1 MDCPLAPGPPYLT
14 LLRRCDVYRE
24 LQPLREALSHEL
36 KASLSPAVAGVDP
49 NKLLET
55 YLDRLTMYVGVD
67 VADQT
72 FTALA
77 MDAGREIL
85 GSLEGCANDPDG
97 FQSFVTWSRALR
109 DQHRLRIIALAGETT
124 GIYYWALWDFLGE
137 QPDVARVLYN
147 PRTTEHMGEVLSK
160 KVRDELVD
168 ALLLAEQLRLGSTPE
183 VLLQA
188 DADLLTARYYSR
200 AARDLAQ
207 QINRKKN
214 QLRALLR
221 AYCPPLCQVF
231 PGYKLHH
238 PAVYALLQEHLFPD
252 EFVHAGAQAVAAT
265 LLDHCDTAFGLT
277 EAQQLV
283 EACRQTLLRPIGR
296 DVIRHLV
303 HAHTQ
308 DIATFQQRKAFYLK
322 TGYGLIEDRQQTEL
336 LRTVKGAGVSN
347 TLALVS
353 EIGDVQRFPSG
364 DHLAS
369 FLGLTTSKHISGTTL
384 FQAKRITKQGSRNG
398 RYAAVNVAQ
407 HLSHRVP
414 RYQAM
419 YQRIKGRKPPR
430 KGHRIALVAI
440 ARDFVSTVLYDMWRN
455 QRPFFLEVSDYRDYR
470 RKQHTDD

>member
-1 MDCPLAPGPPYLT
+1 M
-14 LLRRCDVYRE
+14 YRE
-24 LQPLREALSHEL
+24 LQPFREALSHEL
-36 KASLSPAVAGVDP
+36 KASLFPAVAGLDP

-55 YLDRLTMYVGVD
+55 YLDRLTMYTGVD

-77 MDAGREIL
+77 LDAGREIL
-85 GSLEGCANDPDG
+85 GCLEGCANRPDG
-97 FQSFVTWSRALR
+97 FQDFLTWARALR
-109 DQHRLRIIALAGETT
+109 DQHDLRILAVAGETT

-137 QPDVARVLYN
+137 QDDVARVLYN

-183 VLLQA
+183 VLLQE
-188 DADLLTARYYSR
+188 DASLLAARYYSR

-221 AYCPPLCQVF
+221 AYCLPVCQVF
-231 PGYKLHH
+231 PGAKLHH
-238 PAVYALLQEHLFPD
+238 PAVYALLQEHIFPD
-252 EFVHAGAQAVAAT
+252 QFVQAGAQALAT
-265 LLDHCDTAFGLT
+265 ILTDHCDDAFGLA

-283 EACRQTLLRPIGR
+283 DASRLAITRPIGR
-296 DVIRHLV
+296 EVIHRLV
-303 HAHTQ
+303 HAHIE
-308 DIATFQQRKAFYLK
+308 DIATFQERKALYLK
-322 TGYGLIEDRQQTEL
+322 TGYALIKDRTQTKL

-353 EIGDVQRFPSG
+353 ELGDAERFSG
-364 DHLAS
+364 GEHMAS
-369 FLGLTTSKHISGTTL
+369 FLGLTTSKHISGATL
-384 FQAKRITKQGSRNG
+384 FQSKRITKQGSPNG

-419 YQRIKGRKPPR
+419 YQRIKDRKPPH
-430 KGHRIALVAI
+430 KGHFLALVAI
-440 ARDFVSTVLYDMWRN
+440 ARDFVSNVLYDMWRN
-455 QRPFFLEVSDYRDYR
+455 ERPFFVEVSDYRSYR
-470 RKQHTDD
+470 QKHSPSND